1 MALIFGYPGQ
11 IIVMNN
17 SQDKFAL
24 NKRPDVV
31 IDNLFDRILIRSDH
45 TLGCIND
52 HITTRFHNHF
62 ISEGR
67 VR

>member
-1 MALIFGYPGQ
+1 
-11 IIVMNN
+11 MNN

-31 IDNLFDRILIRSDH
+31 IDNLFDRILISSDH

-52 HITTRFHNHF
+52 HTSLYFLEKLEF
-62 ISEGR
+62 KFFQ
-67 VR
+67 VRTIVAQIGYW